1 MNIFN
6 ILCLIIRGLYFY
18 INILYLYIYILDT
31 ASHIE
36 STWTVQHNSEYG
48 FSSIACDQTIEQTLN
63 RDSKT
68 SGGVVGFTLDR
79 STMHKWIVCHAEK
92 AAIVNTLQGM
102 TSLENANSRYDYIL

>member
-1 MNIFN
+1 MPNNKGVIF
-6 ILCLIIRGLYFY
+6 LYKYFVF
-18 INILYLYIYILDT
+18 IYIYILDT

-36 STWTVQHNSEYG
+36 STWTVQRNSEYG

-102 TSLENANSRYDYIL
+102 TSLENANSRYDFIL